1 MFQRKKNEQKDNSQ
15 DIEIISQELF
25 EEQIYHYQYSLGH
38 IYAFISLIL
47 SATPMRCV
55 SRVLDFFQPL
65 LKTDLP
71 APSWYSGRLWL
82 MKLGYY
88 KLHAPKTQAQDW
100 IWIVGHSVQLGSE
113 KCFVILGVRASGL
126 NKRDDLTL
134 SLEDVEPI
142 ALSPVKTS
150 NGDVV
155 YQQLVNASHK
165 TGTPM
170 AIVGDKG
177 PDLHCGVNKFCNG
190 TGTLYIY
197 DIKHKVALLL
207 KKHFEQDPHWKSFCE
222 MATKTQQY
230 VRQTDIAGAAPPN
243 QRSKARYMNVDSL
256 IQWAIDMLTILDKGV
271 PKEYDEKQFKAKIG
285 WVIYYRQD
293 ILKWQKIMSFA
304 VTTEM
309 TVRKQGIKL
318 GITEQLQREFQK
330 LNFCPTSSM
339 VRDQLIAA
347 VMQEEAKVGMA
358 HILLGSSEIIESLFG
373 RFKYLEQA
381 QSSSGFTGLV
391 LALAALVA
399 KTTSTIIKQAM
410 TSVTVNKLKEWFDE
424 NIGQSVQAQ
433 RVMINAYANDTK
445 TG

>member
-1 MFQRKKNEQKDNSQ
+1 M
-15 DIEIISQELF
+15 F
-25 EEQIYHYQYSLGH
+25 EESVVHHQYSLGH

-55 SRVLDFFQPL
+55 ERVLDFFKPL
-65 LKTDLP
+65 FQTGLP

-88 KLHAPKTQAQDW
+88 KLHTPKTQAQDW
-100 IWIVGHSVQLGSE
+100 IWIVDHSVQLGSE
-113 KCFVILGVRASGL
+113 KCFVILGIQASKL

-142 ALSPVKTS
+142 TLSPVKTS

-155 YQQLVNASHK
+155 YQELMNASDK
-165 TGTPM
+165 TGTPV

-177 PDLHCGVNKFCNG
+177 PDLNKGVNKFCKT
-190 TGTLYIY
+190 TGTLFIH

-207 KKHFEQDPHWKSFCE
+207 KQYFEREPHWKSFCE

-230 VRQTDIAGAAPPN
+230 VRQTNIAGAAPPN

-256 IQWAIDMLTILDKGV
+256 VQWGINMLTILDKGI
-271 PKEYDEKQFKAKIG
+271 PEKYDEQQFKAKIG
-285 WVIYYRQD
+285 WVIHYKQD
-293 ILKWQKIMSFA
+293 LLKWQKIMNFA
-304 VTTEM
+304 VTTEI

-318 GITEQLQREFQK
+318 GITEQLQQEFQK
-330 LNFCPTSSM
+330 LNFCPESSIF
-339 VRDQLIAA
+339 RDQLTYA
-347 VMQEEAKVGMA
+347 VMEEEAKVGMA
-358 HILLGSSEIIESLFG
+358 YILLGSSEIIESLFG

-381 QSSSGFTGLV
+381 QSSGGFTGLV

-399 KTTSTIIKQAM
+399 ETTTNIIRQAM
-410 TSVTVNKLKEWFDE
+410 TSVTVNKLKDWFDE

-433 RVMINAYANDTK
+433 RIALNEYAAA
-445 TG
+445 